1 MYIDEEKK
9 IFKAVVTYKK
19 KWNDNF
25 LTFLNLKQDKDNFI
39 FNDDKESL
47 WIPFVEESLSQ
58 EVDHKPVLIIHN
70 QPYFEILVQLSYF
83 KGERPIN
90 SAPSKAALSLPKSFI
105 FTLSKIHCCTFLC
118 KFAPLRRGPRP
129 TITSPL
135 LDYAFGTTG
144 HLKTYAYINLYKI
157 FLFSIF

>member
-58 EVDHKPVLIIHN
+58 VVHKPVSIIHN
-70 QPYFEILVQLSYF
+70 QPNLETCIGAIELFLG
-83 KGERPIN
+83 GEAN
-90 SAPSKAALSLPKSFI
+90 QF
-105 FTLSKIHCCTFLC
+105 CTF
-118 KFAPLRRGPRP
+118 
-129 TITSPL
+129 
-135 LDYAFGTTG
+135 
-144 HLKTYAYINLYKI
+144 
-157 FLFSIF
+157 